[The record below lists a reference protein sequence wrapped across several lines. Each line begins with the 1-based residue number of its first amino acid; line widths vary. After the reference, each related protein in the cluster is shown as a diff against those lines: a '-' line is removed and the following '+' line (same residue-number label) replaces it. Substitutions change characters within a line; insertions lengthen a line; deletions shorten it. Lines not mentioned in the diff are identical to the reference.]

1 VRKRA
6 NFRFEILAMARL
18 AIPIVAA
25 ELGWMAM
32 GIVDTM
38 FVGRVSAQAIGAVG
52 LGTSIFYG
60 ILVSASGLLL
70 GLDTLVAHSFGAGD
84 RKDCRHSLISALWL
98 SLFLIPVV
106 MACVLAFLPLLEHL
120 GIDPGVLRE
129 TRPYLRTLTWSTPPL
144 IVYFGLRRYLQA
156 TGGVRPVMLAL
167 VLANLINVAG
177 NWLLVFGNLGAPRMG
192 AEGSAWATFL
202 SRMFL
207 AGMLAVVVAYGDRE
221 FFGDRWKPDWR
232 RIRELLRLGL
242 SAAGQIS
249 VEVAVF
255 GTVTVLVSKTTAAAL
270 AGHQIALTTVST
282 TFMVPLGISSAAA
295 VRVGHALGRK
305 DPGGAARSGWM
316 ALALGAGVMGTAAL
330 LLLIAPEMVVRL
342 FTPEPEILAAGS
354 TLLRIAAFFQL
365 FDGLQVVVTGALRG
379 LGDTRTPMLC
389 HFAGYWVIGLPIGT
403 ILCFS
408 WGWGAPGLWTGL
420 TIGLILIGTV
430 LAGFW
435 SRTAKQLVHGTQK
448 EAFF

>member
-1 VRKRA
+1 
-6 NFRFEILAMARL
+6 MARL

-25 ELGWMAM
+25 EMGWMAM

-60 ILVSASGLLL
+60 VVISASGLLL
-70 GLDTLVAHSFGAGD
+70 GLDTLVARSFGAAD

-98 SLFLIPVV
+98 SLFLIPLV
-106 MACVLAFLPLLEHL
+106 MACVLAFLPFLERL
-120 GIDPGVLRE
+120 GIDPAVLRE
-129 TRPYLRTLTWSTPPL
+129 TRPYLTTLTWSAPPL
-144 IVYFGLRRYLQA
+144 IVYFGVRRYLQA

-167 VLANLINVAG
+167 ALANLINVGG
-177 NWLLVFGNLGAPRMG
+177 NWLLVFGNLGAPRLG

-207 AGMLAVVVAYGDRE
+207 AAMLVVVTARKDPK
-221 FFGDRWKPDWR
+221 FFADRWRPDWG
-232 RIRELLRLGL
+232 RIIELLRLGVP
-242 SAAGQIS
+242 AAGQIGL
-249 VEVAVF
+249 EIAVF

-270 AGHQIALTTVST
+270 AAHQIALTTVST
-282 TFMVPLGISSAAA
+282 TFMLPLGVSSAAA
-295 VRVGHALGRK
+295 VLVGQALGRK
-305 DPGGAARSGWM
+305 DGAGAARSGWI
-316 ALALGAGVMGTAAL
+316 AVALGAGAMGTAAL
-330 LLLIAPEMVVRL
+330 VLLLAPEEVVRL

-365 FDGLQVVVTGALRG
+365 FDGLQVVATGALRG

-389 HFAGYWVIGLPIGT
+389 HFAGYWVIGLPIGAM
-403 ILCFS
+403 LCFS
-408 WGWGAPGLWTGL
+408 RGWGAAGLWTGL

-435 SRTAKQLVHGTQK
+435 GRTARQLEDGIK
-448 EAFF
+448 EGGEAMIQ